1 VDQSYPE
8 DRPADHEDQPIDPRL
23 AARAEFNVIEE
34 TDEDIDEFLY
44 GETVNRTASDNSTAK
59 GDSVVDETEKCLK
72 EDVDVMDTRIE
83 GMEEA
88 MIEMS
93 NLLQRMQKQ
102 VGQYYFFLILFFCFQ
117 AFYKVRKDCRLYV
130 V

>member
-8 DRPADHEDQPIDPRL
+8 DRPADHEDRPVDPRL

-34 TDEDIDEFLY
+34 TDEDIDDFLY

-59 GDSVVDETEKCLK
+59 SSSEVDETEKCLK

-88 MIEMS
+88 MMEMS
-93 NLLQRMQKQ
+93 NLFQRMQKQ
-102 VGQYYFFLILFFCFQ
+102 VGQYYFFFCFFFSPSILQ
-117 AFYKVRKDCRLYV
+117 SQEGLYTV